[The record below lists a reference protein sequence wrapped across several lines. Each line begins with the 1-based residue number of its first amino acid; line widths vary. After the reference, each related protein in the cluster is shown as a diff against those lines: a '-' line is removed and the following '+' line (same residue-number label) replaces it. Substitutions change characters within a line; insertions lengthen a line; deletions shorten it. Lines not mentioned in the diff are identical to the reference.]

1 MRGPCRSRAKLTPMD
16 LRRLRYLV
24 AVAEERHFGRAAQRL
39 FVAHPALSPQI
50 KALEAELGVVLFRCM
65 RGRRA

>member
-1 MRGPCRSRAKLTPMD
+1 MD